1 MRNIAIWR
9 GFLFFFVILLSHYS
23 ALSLKQFSSDVYRF
37 IHEWLVCF
45 IIRFRLRG
53 LIVFVALLLG
63 ISFTTTAVIYAHYDL
78 PAVIISKAA
87 LDAAW
92 EPIFLPFCL
101 RFLCF
106 DCLFACFFLVLLWQR
121 AEAQTCY
128 QTVEKKR
135 KSRCPSLVLTLSY
148 VNDFFCRGRGADSM
162 SLTYVKPYCRIS
174 PYLVGIVT
182 GYLLLHVKD
191 WRLSTKVWNYGDHI
205 FSHKCWL
212 TFLLELVFV
221 GGGSP
226 FLPAKSSLQ
235 GAKDYT
241 WG

>member
-1 MRNIAIWR
+1 MPRENQF
-9 GFLFFFVILLSHYS
+9 FL
-23 ALSLKQFSSDVYRF
+23 R
-37 IHEWLVCF
+37 
-45 IIRFRLRG
+45 
-53 LIVFVALLLG
+53 
-63 ISFTTTAVIYAHYDL
+63 
-78 PAVIISKAA
+78 
-87 LDAAW
+87 
-92 EPIFLPFCL
+92 FCL
-101 RFLCF
+101 RLLCF

-148 VNDFFCRGRGADSM
+148 VNDFFCRGRGVDSM

-191 WRLSTKVWNYGDHI
+191 WRLSTKVRNYGDHI

-226 FLPAKSSLQ
+226 FCLQ
-235 GAKDYT
+235 RVVCKVLKIIPGDKIIYSCGGKKFRLRT
-241 WG
+241 RTS